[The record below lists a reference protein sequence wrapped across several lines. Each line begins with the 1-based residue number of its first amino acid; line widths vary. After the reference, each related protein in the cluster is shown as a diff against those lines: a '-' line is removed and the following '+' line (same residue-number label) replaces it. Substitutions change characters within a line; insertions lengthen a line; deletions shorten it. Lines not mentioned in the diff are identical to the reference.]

1 MNLDFEDLNVAAL
14 TPPITHNT
22 MIIIIHRTLYCC
34 RLIDHIMAT
43 NSSTQSISSCE
54 LCSQRFSDPRML
66 PCLHSFCY
74 NCLVKH
80 FDAEKSEHACP
91 TCQEAFRVP
100 GEKLEALPKDLR
112 SSYVAEVAE
121 YEDMVS
127 GKSKICCDRC
137 GNSDDSVQ
145 FKFCC
150 TCCKCLCSLC
160 TEDHTRVL
168 ETRKHELI
176 EIGEKK
182 NQDEM
187 GLLNRIAHKS
197 ISCSLSGEVLK
208 FYCKTCS
215 RLICRDCMVLSHTGH
230 SYDYIEAVAES
241 EKKDLLPLVEKAE
254 SAAGELEDAMA
265 KGEKSI
271 QNIQTKKKSV
281 DDAVNKCFKELQEAL
296 EHRKETL
303 LAKSSEIELSKIT
316 ALKLQGEAMKKF
328 HDEIVRVCGRIKE
341 ASEVYMPAEMLSAK
355 GPMTE
360 KLSGLLKLFNAF
372 PLDSCKSESIMTD
385 LNNTMI
391 RSEIEKFGVITAG
404 SCASKSTV
412 SLYMPQAIR
421 GKEKKV
427 VLTSMDVEGKPFG
440 RGGEVVQATIELI
453 GKEQEAS
460 NSEAA
465 IKDNKDGTYLIS
477 VTPQSV
483 GEHQLSIKVENEH
496 VKSSPFVVSVREPRN
511 YTSLSGAQQYY
522 SVNSP
527 YDVALDANGTMF
539 VAEYSYCH
547 INVLNKQGTSLR
559 FIGSS
564 GTGNLQF
571 SNPSAM
577 VIRGDVIY
585 LAEYNN
591 HRVQKLTT
599 SGEHILTFG
608 SGRVHNPRGI
618 CIDPE
623 GRIYVS
629 ESSQNR
635 ISVFGAD
642 GTFDHDITG
651 NMSSPWGV
659 AIDPEGNLHVAN
671 YSSMNSITVFSPNG
685 KYIKQYGS
693 GYLNSPSGVAI
704 DPEGYVF
711 VSEHYSTS
719 SGLQI
724 FSPQCVFVKTIS
736 SFNSAA
742 GVKLDKDGFI
752 YVCDCSN
759 QRIARY

>member
-1 MNLDFEDLNVAAL
+1 
-14 TPPITHNT
+14 
-22 MIIIIHRTLYCC
+22 
-34 RLIDHIMAT
+34 MAT
-43 NSSTQSISSCE
+43 NSSMQSISSCE

-91 TCQEAFRVP
+91 TCQEAFKVP
-100 GEKLEALPKDLR
+100 REKLEALPKDLR
-112 SSYVAEVAE
+112 SSYVAKVAE

-127 GKSKICCDRC
+127 GKSKVRCDRC
-137 GNSDDSVQ
+137 GNFDDSVQ

-160 TEDHTRVL
+160 TEDHSRVL

-182 NQDEM
+182 NHDEKS
-187 GLLNRIAHKS
+187 LLNSIPRKM
-197 ISCSLSGEVLK
+197 ISCPVHSDEVLK

-215 RLICRDCMVLSHTGH
+215 LLICRDCMALSHSGH
-230 SYDYIEAVAES
+230 SYDRIEAVAES

-254 SAAGELEDAMA
+254 SAAGKLEDAMA

-271 QNIQTKKKSV
+271 QNIQMKKKSV
-281 DDAVNKCFKELQEAL
+281 DNAVNKCFKELQEAL
-296 EHRKETL
+296 EYRKKTL
-303 LAKSSEIELSKIT
+303 LAKSSEIELSKVT
-316 ALKLQGEAMKKF
+316 ALKLQGEEMKKF

-360 KLSGLLKLFNAF
+360 KLSGLLKLFDAF
-372 PLDSCKSESIMTD
+372 PLDSCKSESVMTD

-427 VLTSMDVEGKPFG
+427 VLTAMDVEGKPFG
-440 RGGEVVQATIELI
+440 RGGEVVQATMEQI
-453 GKEQEAS
+453 GKEQEET
-460 NSEAA
+460 NSEAN
-465 IKDNKDGTYLIS
+465 IQDNNDGTYSIS
-477 VTPQSV
+477 VIPQSV

-496 VKSSPFVVSVREPRN
+496 VKSSPFVVSVREPRD
-511 YTSLSGAQQYY
+511 YTLLSGAAGQYY
-522 SVNSP
+522 TVNNP
-527 YDVALDANGTMF
+527 FDVAFDDNDTMF
-539 VAEYSYCH
+539 IVECSNCR

-559 FIGSS
+559 SIGSS
-564 GTGNLQF
+564 GSGNLQF
-571 SNPSAM
+571 SSPTGIA
-577 VIRGDVIY
+577 IRGDVIY
-585 LAEYNN
+585 LAEYSNN
-591 HRVQKLTT
+591 RVQKLTT
-599 SGEHILTFG
+599 SGKHISTFG
-608 SGRVHNPRGI
+608 SGRVHYPRGV

-623 GRIYVS
+623 GRLYVS

-642 GTFDHDITG
+642 GTFAHDITG
-651 NMSSPWGV
+651 NMSSPWGMAV
-659 AIDPEGNLHVAN
+659 DPEGNLHVAN
-671 YSSMNSITVFSPNG
+671 YSSMNSITIFSPNG

-693 GYLNSPSGVAI
+693 GYLQHPSGIAI
-704 DPEGYVF
+704 GPEGYIF
-711 VSEHYSTS
+711 VSENNSTS
-719 SGLQI
+719 SRLQI

-736 SFNSAA
+736 SLNSAA

-752 YVCDCSN
+752 YVCDYSN
-759 QRIARY
+759 QRVARY

>member
-1 MNLDFEDLNVAAL
+1 
-14 TPPITHNT
+14 
-22 MIIIIHRTLYCC
+22 
-34 RLIDHIMAT
+34 MAT
-43 NSSTQSISSCE
+43 NSSTQSISSCD

-91 TCQEAFRVP
+91 TCQEAFKVP

-127 GKSKICCDRC
+127 SKSKVRCDRC
-137 GNSDDSVQ
+137 GNFDDSVQ

-160 TEDHTRVL
+160 TEDHARVL

-241 EKKDLLPLVEKAE
+241 EKKDLLPLVKKAE
-254 SAAGELEDAMA
+254 SAAGKLEDAMA

-271 QNIQTKKKSV
+271 QNIQMKKKSV

-296 EHRKETL
+296 ELRKKTL
-303 LAKSSEIELSKIT
+303 LAKSSEIELSKVT
-316 ALKLQGEAMKKF
+316 ALKLQGEEMKRF
-328 HDEIVRVCGRIKE
+328 HNEIVRVCGRIKE
-341 ASEVYMPAEMLSAK
+341 ASEIYMPAEMLSAK

-360 KLSGLLKLFNAF
+360 KLNGLLKLFDAF
-372 PLDSCKSESIMTD
+372 PLDPCKSESIATD
-385 LNNTMI
+385 FSTSI
-391 RSEIEKFGVITAG
+391 RSEIEQFGVITTG
-404 SCASKSTV
+404 SCAQNSTI
-412 SLYMPQAIR
+412 SLHISPAFR
-421 GKEKKV
+421 GKEREV
-427 VLTSMDVEGKPFG
+427 VLTTRDIDGKPFG
-440 RGGEVVQATIELI
+440 RGGEVVQATMDLI
-453 GKEQEAS
+453 GNGQELVDSKA
-460 NSEAA
+460 NCN

-477 VTPQSV
+477 VIPQSV

-496 VKSSPFVVSVREPRN
+496 VKSSPFIVSVRELRD

-522 SVNSP
+522 SMNNP
-527 YDVALDANGTMF
+527 YDVVLDDNGTMF
-539 VAEYSYCH
+539 VADHNNGSICVYS
-547 INVLNKQGTSLR
+547 KQGKLLR
-559 FIGSS
+559 SIGSP

-571 SNPSAM
+571 SKPTSIA
-577 VIRGDVIY
+577 IQSDTIY
-585 LAEYNN
+585 VTEESN
-591 HRVQKLTT
+591 HRVQKLTA
-599 SGEHILTFG
+599 SGEHIATFG
-608 SGRVHNPRGI
+608 SSGSNEGQLGCPLGI
-618 CIDPE
+618 CIDHE

-629 ESSQNR
+629 DYSNNR
-635 ISVFGAD
+635 ITVFGAD
-642 GTFDHDITG
+642 GAFDHIITG
-651 NMSSPWGV
+651 NMNHPWGV
-659 AIDPEGNLHVAN
+659 AFDPEGNLHVAN
-671 YSSMNSITVFSPNG
+671 NSSNSITMFSSDG
-685 KYIKQYGS
+685 KYIKQYGN
-693 GYLNSPSGVAI
+693 GYLKQPSGIAI
-704 DPEGYVF
+704 DSEGYVF
-711 VSEHYSTS
+711 VSEYNSTS
-719 SGLQI
+719 SRLQI
-724 FSPQCVFVKTIS
+724 FSPQCVF
-736 SFNSAA
+736 
-742 GVKLDKDGFI
+742 
-752 YVCDCSN
+752 
-759 QRIARY
+759 